1 MPKVCFAGD
10 DIIEFEN
17 ISNGDSISESPAA
30 TLSLPEE
37 QLSNSS
43 PIPDGNVVSA
53 PPLYLQR
60 QSSYDQL
67 VTKTKSKWQRLS
79 QCQRAMI
86 ITIPL
91 VILLIILVCIIAY
104 GIAYVMIRN
113 KFNSRNDGQYSSM
126 QLSNVTNSSVEATV
140 VQSQQMRSFVPVYLE
155 DFTIVYSTAYGDF
168 ASIKMPG
175 YMVENGILNR
185 SYITPLKITN
195 MDMLGSFGNEVM
207 RILTSQSSDIY
218 NIQIHQR
225 SIMSVHIGYP
235 ALSFIR
241 WSIPYYS
248 SFPFRVTSLGNFAS
262 LTAKQEIANYT
273 ELPDPSASS
282 LAQTA
287 DADKPNTLNNTMIE
301 QQNEMSGN
309 ASISNVRLRLKNFVF
324 EATVNF
330 TNPIPLA
337 LNLQLVKGKVYFV
350 DKPLANVFVQ
360 NCTIVS
366 GFNSIR
372 LKLQISSFGGFMGTA
387 ASVVFK
393 GLRPEKF
400 TLRDITMIGEG
411 GYIQWLNAWFEG
423 VQVRLPTSPTQK
435 R

>member
-1 MPKVCFAGD
+1 MPKVYFVGQ

-17 ISNGDSISESPAA
+17 IVGDSISESPAA

-37 QLSNSS
+37 PLSNPS
-43 PIPDGNVVSA
+43 PIPDENAVIA
-53 PPLYLQR
+53 PPVYLQR

-104 GIAYVMIRN
+104 GSAYVMIRN
-113 KFNSRNDGQYSSM
+113 QFNSRNDGQYSSM

-155 DFTIVYSTAYGDF
+155 DFTITYSTAYGDF

-185 SYITPLKITN
+185 SYTTPLKITN

-207 RILTSQSSDIY
+207 RILTSQSSEIY

-235 ALSFIR
+235 ALAFIR

-248 SFPFRVTSLGNFAS
+248 SSPFRVTSLGNFAS
-262 LTAKQEIANYT
+262 LNAKQEIANDT
-273 ELPDPSASS
+273 EIPDTSASS
-282 LAQTA
+282 SAQST
-287 DADKPNTLNNTMIE
+287 DADKSYTRNQTMVE

-309 ASISNVRLRLKNFVF
+309 ASISNVRLRMKNFVF

-350 DKPLANVFVQ
+350 DKHLAYVFVQ

-372 LKLQISSFGGFMGTA
+372 LKFQISSFGGFMDTA
-387 ASVVFK
+387 ASVMFK

-400 TLRDITMIGEG
+400 TLRDITMIGDG

-423 VQVRLPTSPTQK
+423 VQVRLPTTPTQK